1 VAGDQRTSIGE
12 PASLCGTAI
21 TLTGICPPTVVNANP
36 PLLTG
41 AGYHVSYAYTGLN
54 SVGAPVSGINSSP
67 AAVATFDATGRLTQF
82 SGGANSA
89 TFTGTH
95 AEFGTSAG
103 VIAWGRWIG
112 PATVVDGT
120 PVLGFTAGANQGYH
134 YVVGT
139 PTASMPT
146 TGTATYALLGATNPT
161 YSNGPTAPGTF
172 SGSLSVTF
180 GGSAVVSG
188 NFNIAM
194 RDARTYALAGSVTAS
209 GAVFNM
215 SPTATGTGGACSSG
229 CSASVQGFFAG
240 ATAQR
245 AGISYRVTDGPQNLT
260 GAAAFAKQ

>member
-1 VAGDQRTSIGE
+1 M
-12 PASLCGTAI
+12 
-21 TLTGICPPTVVNANP
+21 
-36 PLLTG
+36 
-41 AGYHVSYAYTGLN
+41 
-54 SVGAPVSGINSSP
+54 
-67 AAVATFDATGRLTQF
+67 TQF

-139 PTASMPT
+139 PTAAMPT

-161 YSNGPTAPGTF
+161 YASGSSAPGTF

-180 GGSAVVSG
+180 GASATVNG
-188 NFNIAM
+188 NFNVAM
-194 RDARTYALAGSVTAS
+194 ADARTYAWTGSATAS
-209 GAVFNM
+209 GATFSM
-215 SPTATGTGGACSSG
+215 TSTATGTGGACSSS
-229 CSASVQGFFAG
+229 CSAAVQGFFAG

-245 AGISYRVTDGPQNLT
+245 AGISYRVTDTFAGQNLT